1 MVTVSLIM
9 SQNFPFMFR
18 WYYWWYWWYNNL
30 MDFIRININTEL
42 CSSNVKEN
50 FTEIAVLD
58 MPFYNIR

>member
-1 MVTVSLIM
+1 MNLIG
-9 SQNFPFMFR
+9 
-18 WYYWWYWWYNNL
+18 
-30 MDFIRININTEL
+30 ININTEL